1 MFQNIQRLALILALS
16 ITISGCAGFAG
27 KRLPEVT
34 SQSVQAPAAAT
45 KAPFA
50 FTYQFGK
57 ANFGDNLENTTVNA
71 VDLNSD
77 YVKVFLESLRQSGH
91 FDEAKTHANLK
102 IDVRLIEVA
111 NPNAI
116 IGAMITG
123 FSIYTI
129 PSWMTIEQHF
139 LVKVT
144 HKGKVFNYTL
154 VDEMTFVQ
162 WLPMALLFPFNN
174 PFKGVPQAI
183 QENAWNNLITKMKAD
198 GIVGF

>member
-1 MFQNIQRLALILALS
+1 MIKTIQRIALALTLS

-27 KRLPEVT
+27 KRLPEVST
-34 SQSVQAPAAAT
+34 QSVQTSAATT

-57 ANFGDNLENTTVNA
+57 ANFGDNLEYTTVNA

-91 FDEAKTHANLK
+91 FDQAKTNADLK

-111 NPNAI
+111 DPNAI

-144 HKGKVFNYTL
+144 HKGKVFNYAL

-162 WLPMALLFPFNN
+162 WLPMALLYPFNN
-174 PFKGVPQAI
+174 PFKQVPQAI
-183 QENAWNNLITKMKAD
+183 QSNAWNNLITKMKAD
-198 GIVGF
+198 GIIGS